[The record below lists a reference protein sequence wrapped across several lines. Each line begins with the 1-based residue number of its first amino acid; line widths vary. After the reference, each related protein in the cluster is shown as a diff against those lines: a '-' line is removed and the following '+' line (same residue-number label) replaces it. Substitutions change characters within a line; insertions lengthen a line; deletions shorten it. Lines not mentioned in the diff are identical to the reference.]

1 VREDEDL
8 DLIFSWREQGRLT
21 ENLTLRYERK
31 LYSLHETKELR
42 RYAGKYVDVYQ
53 FPDGRI
59 EVRAG
64 GVSIP
69 YHTYD
74 KLGEIDQGAI
84 VENKRLGHAL
94 RVSSVI
100 QADRDNR
107 RADAPSTAHRSN
119 GKLVQYKKLPGTKRS
134 RDFSEKD
141 LRRALENQQ

>member
-1 VREDEDL
+1 MIDPFNHLLAPSRRADVLRFVL
-8 DLIFSWREQGRLT
+8 YFGGFVALITWF
-21 ENLTLRYERK
+21 
-31 LYSLHETKELR
+31 
-42 RYAGKYVDVYQ
+42 KYVDVYQ

-94 RVSSVI
+94 RISSVI
-100 QADRDNR
+100 QANRDNR
-107 RADAPSTAHRSN
+107 RAAPSTAHRSN
-119 GKLVQYKKLPGTKRS
+119 GKLVQYKELPGTKRS